1 MHVLVSCKA
10 CGACCSAATLRA
22 DLCTSCPS
30 LWCLAE
36 VRGRLFRADGVRL
49 GAHAPHA
56 QEREALKAQERA
68 AAEAEEARRR
78 RVTVTIDLLGRQARG
93 PRPA

>member
-1 MHVLVSCKA
+1 M
-10 CGACCSAATLRA
+10 
-22 DLCTSCPS
+22 
-30 LWCLAE
+30 
-36 VRGRLFRADGVRL
+36 RL